1 MKAKVYTVDEAN
13 RVLGIIK
20 RTFAEAKS
28 LRTRIGSRNLDY
40 EFMQIGNEGSTGN
53 SALAQLKTELDTLV
67 EEFRRKVTFLEN
79 LGVQIKQFDPGII
92 DFFSIRDGCVVLL
105 CWREGEPAVRY
116 WHPLDAGFAERQPI

>member
-53 SALAQLKTELDTLV
+53 SALAPEQSLDKL
-67 EEFRRKVTFLEN
+67 RRVTFLEN